1 MALARTHTRALLGVE
16 APRVE
21 VEVHLAGGLPAFHL
35 VGLPEAAVRESR
47 TRVRSAIQNAG
58 FDFPATRIAAN
69 LAPADLPKEGT
80 RFDLAIAIAILVA
93 SGQVPARQVEGVEL
107 IAELALDGG
116 LRPVPGAIA
125 AGMALAGA
133 NRTLLMAPQDAAQA
147 ARVKGL
153 KVIAVRNLREVF
165 EALAKPA
172 EWLCASPAA
181 LPSVPDDGPD
191 LADISGQPVGRR
203 VLEIAAAGGHNL
215 LLTGPPGSGKT
226 MLATRLPGILP
237 PLDEDASLEVARVH
251 GLRSGTAPAPSRA
264 IPFRSPHHSATPA
277 ALIGGGQR
285 PQPGEISLAH
295 RGVLF
300 LDELAEFPRQ
310 TLDLLREPLEAGAI
324 TVARAGHCMV
334 LPAEFQFVA
343 AMNPCPCGGADDPEL
358 PCRCTPTTIARYRG
372 RISGPLL
379 DRIDCHLHVE
389 RAPTHQLIHALMP
402 ASGNTGGARAGQGSP
417 NETSAVVRRRVTAA
431 RSLQLSRQGRLN
443 ARLKSRA
450 LIEVTPLGRQTKD
463 LMLKA
468 AERLSLSRRGFD
480 AVLRVARTIADMERS
495 QPIESHHVLE
505 ALQLRA
511 RPQTSH

>member
-80 RFDLAIAIAILVA
+80 RFDLAIAVAILVA
-93 SGQVPARQVEGVEL
+93 SGQIPARQVEGVEL

-125 AGMALAGA
+125 AGMALTGA
-133 NRTLLMAPQDAAQA
+133 SRKLFMAPQDAAQA
-147 ARVKGL
+147 SRVRGL

-172 EWLCASPAA
+172 EWPCASPTP
-181 LPSVPDDGPD
+181 LPSAPEDRPD
-191 LADISGQPVGRR
+191 LADISGQPMGRR

-334 LPAEFQFVA
+334 FPADFQFVG

-358 PCRCTPTTIARYRG
+358 PCRCTPTTITRYRS

-389 RAPTHQLIHALMP
+389 RAPTNQLIRALTA
-402 ASGNTGGARAGQGSP
+402 ASGNAAQKGPGSS
-417 NETSAVVRRRVTAA
+417 NESSAVVRQRVTAV
-431 RSLQLSRQGRLN
+431 RSRQLSRQGRLN
-443 ARLKSRA
+443 ARLSSRS
-450 LIEVTPLGRQTKD
+450 LVEVTPLGAETRG
-463 LMLKA
+463 LMIKA
-468 AERLSLSRRGFD
+468 AERLCLSRRGFD
-480 AVLRVARTIADMERS
+480 AVLRVARTIADMEQS

-511 RPQTSH
+511 RPQITP